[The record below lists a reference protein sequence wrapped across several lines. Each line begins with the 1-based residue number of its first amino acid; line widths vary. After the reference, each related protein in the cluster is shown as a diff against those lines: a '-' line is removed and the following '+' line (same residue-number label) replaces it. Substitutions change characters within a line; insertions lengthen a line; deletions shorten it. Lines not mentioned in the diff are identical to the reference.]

1 MLGRVRPLSVLARPW
16 LGYTEVGR
24 IGLRPRTAAQV
35 SGRHIRR
42 PCCRKRLTMT
52 EPKTQRFRF
61 RIQKLM
67 VAIAL
72 LAFVISALRTTPLSI
87 GGWEAAMVWRESYP
101 LFMLFHMDEL
111 ADSYPR
117 LCNFPGSRWDTV
129 YEVRPSAVVALTALA
144 VGFSALTIR
153 AGAKLR
159 RMRRALMESDRP
171 NERGQRGGSG
181 SQVSE

>member
-1 MLGRVRPLSVLARPW
+1 M
-16 LGYTEVGR
+16 GR
-24 IGLRPRTAAQV
+24 IGLHRPKAGLIF
-35 SGRHIRR
+35 GRHIGRR
-42 PCCRKRLTMT
+42 CCGKRLTMA
-52 EPKTQRFRF
+52 EPTTQRFRF
-61 RIQKLM
+61 RIQTLM

-72 LAFVISALRTTPLSI
+72 LASAISVLRATPLRI
-87 GGWEAAMVWRESYP
+87 GGWEAAIVWRESYP

-111 ADSYPR
+111 AYSYPR
-117 LCNFPGSRWDTV
+117 SCNSPGSRRDTV
-129 YEVRPSAVVALTALA
+129 YEVRPSAVVALTALS
-144 VGFSALTIR
+144 VGFFALTIR